1 MVDQAASDAR
11 RQELANMIEGRSDEE
26 IAKGVEATGVE
37 TTLERVFAGMC
48 EAFLPEK
55 AGPQSAVIQYD
66 VTASGRT
73 HSYQLKVAD
82 GKCQIVKG
90 AAGPARVTLGLGL
103 ADFLRLVTGKLN
115 GMQAFM
121 SGKLK
126 LQGDM
131 MFAQTMQGWFQPP
144 TA

>member
-1 MVDQAASDAR
+1 MADDRQARQKELAAS
-11 RQELANMIEGRSDEE
+11 IEGRSDEE
-26 IAKGVEATGVE
+26 IEKGIEAQGTE
-37 TTLERVFAGMC
+37 TVLDQIFAGMA
-48 EAFLPEK
+48 EAFLPAK
-55 AGPQSAVIQYD
+55 ASGQSAVIQYD
-66 VTASGRT
+66 VKAGGKA

-82 GKCQIVKG
+82 GTCQVAKG
-90 AAGPARVTLGLGL
+90 AGGPARVTLALSL
-103 ADFLRLVTGKLN
+103 ADFMRLVSGKLN